1 MYNFGTLISTINI
14 FVDRS
19 CRVFLLNIGTRDSS
33 TQIFSGLF
41 LYIYIFYLDARQMY
55 TMLFLA
61 GLKAC
66 IEYHLTIKA
75 VTASGLIGD
84 MSTQRYPEL
93 GTRHCPR

>member
-1 MYNFGTLISTINI
+1 MDVQFWYSHKHNQYLCGPKLQGFFIEHRDSGFLDANIFGT
-14 FVDRS
+14 
-19 CRVFLLNIGTRDSS
+19 VFI
-33 TQIFSGLF
+33 
-41 LYIYIFYLDARQMY
+41 YIYIYYLDARQMY

-84 MSTQRYPEL
+84 MSTQR
-93 GTRHCPR
+93 

>member
-33 TQIFSGLF
+33 TQIFSGLI
-41 LYIYIFYLDARQMY
+41 LKYILFFNTARIWMQGRCILY
-55 TMLFLA
+55 TMLLLA

-84 MSTQRYPEL
+84 MSTQR
-93 GTRHCPR
+93 

>member
-55 TMLFLA
+55 TTLLA

-84 MSTQRYPEL
+84 MSTQR
-93 GTRHCPR
+93 